1 MTDEVK
7 QSINIYIDILRKLMK
22 EEGLCFAFNI
32 DKENF
37 DNSSLVILNAKKYID
52 TGNLEGFQISLEEL
66 NKDLI

>member
-7 QSINIYIDILRKLMK
+7 QSINICIDILKKLMK

-32 DKENF
+32 DESDFNRSNLAILYAEKYKATGEL
-37 DNSSLVILNAKKYID
+37 DGVQVSL
-52 TGNLEGFQISLEEL
+52 SEL